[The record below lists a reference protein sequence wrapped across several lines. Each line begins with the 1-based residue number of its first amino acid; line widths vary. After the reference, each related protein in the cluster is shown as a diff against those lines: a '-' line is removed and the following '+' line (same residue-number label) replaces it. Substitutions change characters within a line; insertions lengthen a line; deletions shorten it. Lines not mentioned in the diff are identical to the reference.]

1 MNVDDSKTETYERN
15 GKGSKRSTGGNEE
28 GRFEEEVGNGNGRRN
43 DEGLGKE
50 EWEWGWADLKK
61 N

>member
-15 GKGSKRSTGGNEE
+15 RKESKRSIGGNEE
-28 GRFEEEVGNGNGRRN
+28 GGFKEELGNGNGRRD

-50 EWEWGWADLKK
+50 EWGW
-61 N
+61 

>member
-15 GKGSKRSTGGNEE
+15 RKESKRSTGGNKE
-28 GRFEEEVGNGNGRRN
+28 GRFEEELGNGNGRRD

-50 EWEWGWADLKK
+50 EWGWG
-61 N
+61 